1 MLRFFDSN
9 LIFALSHIYIYLVL
23 STLRALFSPFCLQ
36 CIDPSNGLDLIPESL
51 TCFRILLFS
60 PREIDQAG
68 LKINQDQVLRD
79 PPWWEW

>member
-36 CIDPSNGLDLIPESL
+36 RIDPSNGLDLIPESL

-68 LKINQDQVLRD
+68 PENQAGSGFKGSTMVF
-79 PPWWEW
+79 